1 MTSLTER
8 YLAAA
13 LRGVPGRQRADVE
26 NELRASITDA
36 VEDRVAAGEDR
47 GGAERTV
54 LDGLGNPTR
63 LAAEYAGRPL
73 HLIGP
78 ELFLVYRDLLV
89 RLASVTLPIVLVV
102 LTAVQLLDGAGF
114 PAAIFQGI
122 GGAINIG
129 VHLAFWVTIVFAF
142 IERADAARDARTEI
156 AGASGR
162 WTVDM
167 LPDPRAGRVTAG
179 ETVGEVVTVLI
190 TIAGLL
196 FARDLSLVTDAS
208 GAPVPLFDPAFTT
221 FWFPVIIAALAAVA
235 VVYIAVY
242 LVGRWT
248 IPIAAGFTILELA
261 FAIPLI
267 ALALQG
273 TLINPAFAAEI
284 GWPPLAERD
293 GLVML
298 VIAASTTLIT
308 AWEIFDA
315 FRRARRGPRAQP
327 VAGFGTT
334 LTD

>member
-13 LRGVPGRQRADVE
+13 LRGIPEGQRADVE
-26 NELRASITDA
+26 GDLRASVTDA
-36 VEDRVAAGEDR
+36 IEDRVAAGEDR
-47 GGAERTV
+47 AAAERSV
-54 LDGLGNPTR
+54 LDGLGNPAR

-102 LTAVQLLDGAGF
+102 LTAVQLLGGADY
-114 PAAIFQGI
+114 PTAIVQGI

-129 VHLAFWVTIVFAF
+129 VHLAFWVTVVFVF
-142 IERADAARDARTEI
+142 LERADAARDARTEI
-156 AGASGR
+156 AGATGR

-167 LPDPRAGRVTAG
+167 LPDTAEDRVTAG

-190 TIAGLL
+190 TVAGLL
-196 FARDLSLVTDAS
+196 FARGLSSVTDAS
-208 GAPVPLFDPAFTT
+208 GTPVPLFDPALTT
-221 FWFPVIIAALAAVA
+221 LWFPVLIAILAAIA
-235 VVYIAVY
+235 VLQVVVY

-248 IPIAAGFTILELA
+248 IPLAAGFTALELA
-261 FAIPLI
+261 FAVPVIV
-267 ALALQG
+267 LALQG
-273 TLINPAFAAEI
+273 TFINPAFAAEI

-293 GLVML
+293 GPVML
-298 VIAASTTLIT
+298 VIAAGTTLVT

-315 FRRARRGPRAQP
+315 FRRALRRPGPLTQT
-327 VAGFGTT
+327 GFGTP
-334 LTD
+334 LT